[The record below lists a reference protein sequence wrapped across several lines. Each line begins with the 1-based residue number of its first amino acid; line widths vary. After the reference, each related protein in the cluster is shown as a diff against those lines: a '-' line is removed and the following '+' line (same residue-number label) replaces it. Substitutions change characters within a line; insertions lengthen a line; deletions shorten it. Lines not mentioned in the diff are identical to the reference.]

1 MNRLRTTGKLGQAL
15 AALALAGALASPA
28 AAADALTGGLSG
40 WVKDQEGEPRMG
52 ASVSVIASD
61 GGVVK
66 RVFTDHAGRFSA
78 EGLLPGVYAV
88 QISLSRYLPIVRR
101 GVQIGPGERAALDV
115 SLRSVFASL
124 QLMAP
129 GRSEIRDM
137 SDDWKWVL
145 RSSYASRPALRF
157 QPSETDEERREVLR
171 RLGGA
176 FQDTRAYAEV
186 AGGEVRSSGL
196 ANQSNLGT
204 TFAVATSL
212 FGENN
217 VTVSGNVGYDA
228 VASSP
233 TRAFRT
239 TYSRELGPS
248 APEVS
253 VMVRQLQGSVAAGRA
268 FLDPQRGADA
278 PDLQTLTVGFADRI
292 RVGDAT
298 RIEYGVLYESVS
310 FLDRMNYLSP
320 YGRIIREVGSD
331 GTLEIRYA
339 SGVPRPEE
347 SIQGGERLRQQASSL
362 GLFPRMALRDG
373 AATVQRTEH
382 IEIAYRRRLGDNN
395 LIEAGVY
402 QDSISDAALA
412 ARAPD
417 GTLARGDYL
426 PDLFSQTATVN
437 GGNHRTKG
445 YRVSYARKIR
455 DRLEAAL
462 GYGSG
467 GALTPRAGGLQ
478 NASAAELRDQL
489 EMQRAH
495 LLTASLS
502 TVLPAADTR
511 VVSTYQWTSRPSAIG
526 IDLYNDFAARS
537 DPGWNLMVRQP
548 LPLAPGLPGKLEATA
563 DFRNLLKTG
572 YVPLQAYD
580 GQTMYLLQAVRSYRG
595 SLSFIF

>member
-1 MNRLRTTGKLGQAL
+1 MTTPFFSLPMRAAL
-15 AALALAGALASPA
+15 AALASLLVLAPA
-28 AAADALTGGLSG
+28 ATAADALTGGVSG
-40 WVKDQEGEPRMG
+40 WVKDDEGAPQMG
-52 ASVSVIASD
+52 ASVAIVADD

-88 QISLSRYLPIVRR
+88 QVSLSRFLPVVQR
-101 GVQIGPGERAALDV
+101 GVRIGPGERAALDV

-124 QLMAP
+124 HLMMP

-137 SDDWKWVL
+137 SDNWKWVL
-145 RSSYASRPALRF
+145 RSSYSSRPALRF
-157 QPSETDEERREVLR
+157 APSETDAERREVLR

-186 AGGEVRSSGL
+186 SGGEVRSSGL

-228 VASSP
+228 AASSP

-239 TYSRELGPS
+239 TYRRELGPS

-253 VMVRQLQGSVAAGRA
+253 VMVRQLQSSVAAGRA
-268 FLDPQRGADA
+268 FLDPQLGAEA
-278 PDLQTLTVGFADRI
+278 PDLQTFTLGYADRI
-292 RVGDAT
+292 RVGDST
-298 RIEYGVLYESVS
+298 RVEYGVLYESVR
-310 FLDRMNYLSP
+310 FLERMNYLSP
-320 YGRIIREVGSD
+320 YGRIVREIGPRSTVEVS
-331 GTLEIRYA
+331 YA

-347 SIQGGERLRQQASSL
+347 SIQRGERLRQQASSL

-382 IEIAYRRRLGDNN
+382 IEIAYRRKVGDKG

-402 QDSISDAALA
+402 QDTISDAALA
-412 ARAPD
+412 ARANSD
-417 GTLARGDYL
+417 MVARGDIL
-426 PDLFSQTATVN
+426 PDLFSQTSTIN
-437 GGNHRTKG
+437 GGDHRARG

-467 GALTPRAGGLQ
+467 GALAPRTNGLGTT
-478 NASAAELRDQL
+478 SAAELRRNL
-489 EMQRAH
+489 VIERAH
-495 LLTASLS
+495 MLMASVS
-502 TVLPAADTR
+502 AAAPGADTR
-511 VVSTYQWTSRPSAIG
+511 VLASYQWTSRPSAIG
-526 IDLYNDFAARS
+526 VDLYNDFAARS
-537 DPGWNLMVRQP
+537 APGLNLVIRQP
-548 LPLAPGLPGKLEATA
+548 LPLAPGLPGKLEASA

-572 YVPLQAYD
+572 YLPLQAYD

>member
-1 MNRLRTTGKLGQAL
+1 MILPFHSSTTRGAL
-15 AALALAGALASPA
+15 TALALALFLAPA
-28 AAADALTGGLSG
+28 ASAADALTGGVSG
-40 WVKDQEGEPRMG
+40 WVKDDEGVARMG
-52 ASVSVIASD
+52 ASVAVVAPD

-88 QISLSRYLPIVRR
+88 QVSLSRFLPVVQHGVR
-101 GVQIGPGERAALDV
+101 IAPGERAALDV

-124 QLMAP
+124 QLMTP

-145 RSSYASRPALRF
+145 RSSYSTRPALRF
-157 QPSETDEERREVLR
+157 EPSSTDEERREVLR

-228 VASSP
+228 AASSP
-233 TRAFRT
+233 SRAFRT
-239 TYSRELGPS
+239 TYRRELGPS

-253 VMVRQLQGSVAAGRA
+253 VMVRQLQGSIAAGRA

-278 PDLQTLTVGFADRI
+278 PDLETFTVGYADRI
-292 RVGDAT
+292 RVGDST
-298 RIEYGVLYESVS
+298 RIEYGVLYESVT
-310 FLDRMNYLSP
+310 FIDRLNYLSP
-320 YGRIIREVGSD
+320 YGRIVREMGPSS
-331 GTLEIRYA
+331 TLEIRYA
-339 SGVPRPEE
+339 SGVPRPDE
-347 SIQGGERLRQQASSL
+347 SIQDGERLRQQASSL

-382 IEIAYRRRLGDNN
+382 IEIAYRRKLGKNG

-412 ARAPD
+412 ANASD
-417 GTLARGDYL
+417 GMLSRGDLL
-426 PDLFSQTATVN
+426 PDLFSNTATIN
-437 GGNHRTKG
+437 GGDHHAKG

-462 GYGSG
+462 GYGSA
-467 GALTPRAGGLQ
+467 GALTPRSNRLQ
-478 NASAAELRDQL
+478 TVSAADLRNQL
-489 EMQRAH
+489 EMQQAH
-495 LLTASLS
+495 LLTASVS
-502 TVLPAADTR
+502 GVLPGADTR
-511 VVSTYQWTSRPSAIG
+511 IVSSYQWTSRPSAIG
-526 IDLYNDFAARS
+526 VDLYNDFAARS
-537 DPGWNLMVRQP
+537 DPGWNIVIRQP
-548 LPLAPGLPGKLEATA
+548 LPLAPGLPGKLEASA